1 LGILE
6 EASRL
11 ARRRF
16 ISVVALSS
24 FVLVV
29 VAALSYA
36 NFIYTKNNSIDRV
49 IYSELPWLTQKIV
62 AQIEVSLKA
71 PLAVS
76 KDMAS
81 DPWVLKWLQDGEKDV
96 PSLTKKLLS
105 SQISHGA
112 LTAFL
117 ISDKSK
123 KYYNESGLLRVLDIK
138 KDPHDDWYYVFKDFA
153 KNNDYEL
160 ATDTSQA
167 NKDKLTIFINYTIRS
182 NDKSFMGV
190 VGLGLTL
197 KDMSKELKKLK
208 NGRDDIQLW
217 LVDENGDMKVSEDG
231 SSVAISS
238 DKSSRFSLKSI
249 FGASNANAILKNEN
263 KVIRI
268 KNNDLTQLVT
278 VRYIKDLKWFIVA
291 KIDEKSVVSGM
302 NNQFLENEAIF
313 STLILLFAL
322 FGVWFYNKS
331 WLHKEHTMLRL
342 TAIFNNSSLGICIIN
357 KKGRFIEVNNAL
369 QSILHSDIINIKLG
383 YFYDIFQDDKKEL
396 VSQYIK
402 DLFDLKIE
410 NAGMTLNLIG
420 HDGQITLVN
429 MTLSAVM
436 DYSGN
441 VEFIYAIIEDITE
454 RQMLQ
459 EKHKR
464 QEDLLIQQSKM
475 AALCEMI
482 DMVAHQWKQPLS
494 ALSMS
499 MQEIIFFGD
508 LGEFDETSIRENA
521 RRNLDIINNM
531 SNTLDDFRGFF
542 KPNKNK
548 EMFRLKESVQKV
560 YDIMANSFN
569 RHQVKAFI
577 DMDDELICHGV
588 ANELQQVLLSL
599 ISNAKDALDS
609 RVQTD
614 KVIKVEASKI
624 NNSIIIKVKDNAD
637 GVKEE
642 FLEKIFEPR
651 FTLKENSGSG
661 VGLYM
666 SRIIVEESFGG
677 KIWAENDNEGAVFT
691 IKIPVEI

>member
-1 LGILE
+1 
-6 EASRL
+6 
-11 ARRRF
+11 
-16 ISVVALSS
+16 
-24 FVLVV
+24 
-29 VAALSYA
+29 
-36 NFIYTKNNSIDRV
+36 
-49 IYSELPWLTQKIV
+49 
-62 AQIEVSLKA
+62 
-71 PLAVS
+71 
-76 KDMAS
+76 
-81 DPWVLKWLQDGEKDV
+81 
-96 PSLTKKLLS
+96 
-105 SQISHGA
+105 
-112 LTAFL
+112 
-117 ISDKSK
+117 
-123 KYYNESGLLRVLDIK
+123 
-138 KDPHDDWYYVFKDFA
+138 
-153 KNNDYEL
+153 
-160 ATDTSQA
+160 
-167 NKDKLTIFINYTIRS
+167 
-182 NDKSFMGV
+182 
-190 VGLGLTL
+190 
-197 KDMSKELKKLK
+197 
-208 NGRDDIQLW
+208 
-217 LVDENGDMKVSEDG
+217 
-231 SSVAISS
+231 
-238 DKSSRFSLKSI
+238 
-249 FGASNANAILKNEN
+249 
-263 KVIRI
+263 
-268 KNNDLTQLVT
+268 
-278 VRYIKDLKWFIVA
+278 
-291 KIDEKSVVSGM
+291 
-302 NNQFLENEAIF
+302 
-313 STLILLFAL
+313 
-322 FGVWFYNKS
+322 
-331 WLHKEHTMLRL
+331 
-342 TAIFNNSSLGICIIN
+342 
-357 KKGRFIEVNNAL
+357 
-369 QSILHSDIINIKLG
+369 
-383 YFYDIFQDDKKEL
+383 
-396 VSQYIK
+396 
-402 DLFDLKIE
+402 
-410 NAGMTLNLIG
+410 
-420 HDGQITLVN
+420 
-429 MTLSAVM
+429 
-436 DYSGN
+436 
-441 VEFIYAIIEDITE
+441 
-454 RQMLQ
+454 
-459 EKHKR
+459 
-464 QEDLLIQQSKM
+464 
-475 AALCEMI
+475 MI